1 MKLKDIFS
9 IRNLRTETNTIA
21 GKILV
26 LFKKEYEIPFSDKT
40 ITAINDDKISL
51 LNKQKTF
58 NDYISIACIAK
69 NEGPYLREWLEYH
82 RLIGVQRFYFYDNES
97 TDNTKEILKPY
108 IDKNIVIYHYVKGK
122 CMQHP
127 CYRDAFFRYKNNTRW
142 MAIIDLDEFIVPTT
156 NNDLKSLLKEY
167 EKYPALAVNWLM
179 FDSNG
184 FIDPPENKLVTEA
197 YTRISKEPDKWASNL
212 YVKSIVDPKQV
223 CYANN
228 PHCFLYKNFQVAVTE
243 NFKKISH
250 RPYHFSR
257 EYSIEKIRINHY
269 YTKSLKEY
277 EKRIQKGYPDMLAQK
292 KFAASH
298 LNFSETKHD
307 YTIARFI
314 PELKKRLESKI
325 I

>member
-1 MKLKDIFS
+1 MKLKDIFG

-40 ITAINDDKISL
+40 IAPISDDKISL
-51 LNKQKTF
+51 LNQQKTF

-127 CYRDAFFRYKNNTRW
+127 CYRDAFSRYKNNTRW
-142 MAIIDLDEFIVPTT
+142 MAVIDLDEFIVPTT
-156 NNDLKSLLKEY
+156 NNDLASLLKEY
-167 EKYPALAVNWLM
+167 EKYPALAANWLM

-184 FIDPPENKLVTEA
+184 YIDPPENKLVIEA
-197 YTRISKEPDKWASNL
+197 YTRTSKHPNQWKSNF
-212 YVKSIVDPKQV
+212 YVKSIVNPKQV

-228 PHCFLYKNFQVAVTE
+228 PHFFLYKNFKTAVTE
-243 NFKKISH
+243 NFIKIAH
-250 RPYHFSR
+250 RPYQFSK

-269 YTKSLKEY
+269 YTKSLREY
-277 EKRIQKGYPDMLAQK
+277 EKRVQKGYPDMLTPK

-298 LNFSETKHD
+298 LNFSETKHE

-314 PELKKRLESKI
+314 PELKKRLESEI